1 MATLGPYYL
10 GPDTAHPAYGIYYGD
25 CVRGMA
31 KIPDGTVD
39 IVLTSPPYNVGLN
52 YTGFDDNASDGE
64 FKAFNRRWL
73 TEAYRVMRDTGRAY
87 VVVGDKMLWWFKDL
101 AEQIGWT
108 YVQLLTWCKPNMAG
122 GAAISGDWDH
132 LTEQI
137 LLFRKGKRTP
147 MLNGEGVNTHNWF
160 VETAPQ
166 SNFNG
171 HQRKRHPAQWPLGLC
186 LKLLARTPGSVVLDP
201 FAGSGQGL
209 LAAKLLGRQYL
220 GFELS
225 LSVAIEARDYLRNT
239 QPPLPMAIPE
249 QLSLEAIA

>member
-1 MATLGPYYL
+1 LSERVGLRRGLPALRAVRVAGAAVDTRRAHRHRLHGQGTRPRGMGGWCGCRPGVPRVGRGAAHGERRRGGGGVMATLGPYYL

-171 HQRKRHPAQWPLGLC
+171 HQRKRHPAQ
-186 LKLLARTPGSVVLDP
+186 
-201 FAGSGQGL
+201 
-209 LAAKLLGRQYL
+209 
-220 GFELS
+220 
-225 LSVAIEARDYLRNT
+225 
-239 QPPLPMAIPE
+239 
-249 QLSLEAIA
+249 